1 MYSKAGKFEG
11 FNFIAD
17 DNYFNHFTGLMNFSD
32 HAIMLCIIVHIKFNS
47 SILYKLN
54 P

>member
-1 MYSKAGKFEG
+1 MYSIAGKFEG

-17 DNYFNHFTGLMNFSD
+17 DNFYHFTGLMNFSD
-32 HAIMLCIIVHIKFNS
+32 HAHYALHNYLFQFNS
-47 SILYKLN
+47 LTLDN